1 MNMQIM
7 HLLLVIKQMCL
18 CHVFSLKKIPI
29 QITVYNGIFSLHFSC
44 CILCVDI
51 FCRVQFIAESLSTR
65 GFFLLLCILQEEN
78 CCIPEPEFSNSL
90 WGLGTE

>member
-1 MNMQIM
+1 MYRCEKKSFASIAFNKTDVILPRFLLRNTHSNYIM
-7 HLLLVIKQMCL
+7 V
-18 CHVFSLKKIPI
+18 
-29 QITVYNGIFSLHFSC
+29 FSLHFSC

-78 CCIPEPEFSNSL
+78 CCIPELEF
-90 WGLGTE
+90 